1 MWAWVLHH
9 RFCMFRKGKING
21 AASVGDQRTILIV
34 DDDEDSR
41 GALALV
47 VEREGYQVFQAENG
61 QQALDWIKAV
71 PPPPGLILLDLE
83 MPVMDGRE
91 FLSHLPGLPN
101 TVMPAVNRNNWA
113 KPWAH
118 RGSNVSAAQ
127 TGPDHAITWTDAE
140 VNAFARTNG
149 RRLSGRTLKLRSSE
163 IGNQLLFD
171 RKRVFVPTHC
181 ESGEY
186 DDPRTT

>member
-101 TVMPAVNRNNWA
+101 TVMPAVIVITGQNPGRIA
-113 KPWAH
+113 GATSVLRKP
-118 RGSNVSAAQ
+118 V
-127 TGPDHAITWTDAE
+127 PIT
-140 VNAFARTNG
+140 
-149 RRLSGRTLKLRSSE
+149 
-163 IGNQLLFD
+163 QLLGLMQKLMPLPERMD
-171 RKRVFVPTHC
+171 GVFREGH
-181 ESGEY
+181 
-186 DDPRTT
+186 